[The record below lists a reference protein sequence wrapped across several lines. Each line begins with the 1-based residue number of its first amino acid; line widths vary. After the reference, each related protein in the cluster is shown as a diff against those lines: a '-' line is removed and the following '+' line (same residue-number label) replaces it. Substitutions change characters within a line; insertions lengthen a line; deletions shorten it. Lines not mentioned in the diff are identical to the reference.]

1 MEGMKMKKIE
11 TDLEKFI
18 FDTIEQ
24 VKSGT
29 PDDCILSDNIYFDVS
44 LLTDKK
50 RNGKIGIS
58 LAGIEFTKSS
68 NQVHRVR
75 FAIADKRSREE
86 NAIYLKKTMH
96 DIFSEINELAKL
108 DESNKV
114 PKKKRGRQRMKKER

>member
-1 MEGMKMKKIE
+1 MIMKKIKN
-11 TDLEKFI
+11 DLEEFI
-18 FDTIEQ
+18 SETIEQ

-58 LAGIEFTKSS
+58 LAGIEFTKNS

-75 FAIADKRSREE
+75 FAIADKKSRQE
-86 NAIYLKKTMH
+86 NAVYLKKTMH
-96 DIFSEINELAKL
+96 SIFSEVAELAKI
-108 DESNKV
+108 DESNRV
-114 PKKKRGRQRMKKER
+114 LKKKRRRSRKK